1 MKNRPQDTKRRQTTE
16 KNNTENQKPAVNP
29 DTRTVFNLNDWNGVF
44 LDLSQNYPAARTVLI
59 LNVMT
64 VTRH

>member
-44 LDLSQNYPAARTVLI
+44 LDFSQYYPAARTVLI